1 MGSCEGNLQID
12 SAAVKNIEQVVLPGG
27 IDVYQDPGAP
37 VTTDTILLASSL
49 HISPGSVIVDL
60 GCGSG
65 GAAIYSSSINPGCR
79 WIGID
84 IRYDPL
90 KLLLASKDLQRTPV
104 DIAAVCCSLETVPF
118 AFAECIADAVIMN
131 PPYGRLGSVRNS
143 PDNRRDR
150 SRAGSDLLLYQFI
163 RGAAHLLVRGGEF
176 LIINKASLLPEI
188 LLGCRA
194 FGINPVEVQPVGSA
208 GKPAERIILKSRK
221 GSHEELKILPRTEW
235 GRT

>member
-1 MGSCEGNLQID
+1 MINPRQVILAGK
-12 SAAVKNIEQVVLPGG
+12 VK
-27 IDVYQDPGAP
+27 VYQDPGAS
-37 VTTDTILLASSL
+37 VTTDTLLLASSL
-49 HISPGSVIVDL
+49 HVSPGSVVVDL

-65 GAAIYSSSINPGCR
+65 GASIYSSALNPGCR

-90 KLLLASKDLQRTPV
+90 KLMMISRNLQKTQV
-104 DIAAVCCSLETVPF
+104 DIAAVCCNIETVPL
-118 AFAECIADAVIMN
+118 AFAECIADAVILN

-143 PDNRRDR
+143 PDSGRNR

-176 LIINKASLLPEI
+176 LIVNKPSLLPEI

-194 FGINPVEVQPVGSA
+194 FGINPVEVQPIGSD
-208 GKPAERIILKSRK
+208 GEPAERIILKGRK
-221 GSHEELKILPRTEW
+221 GSCEELKILPQW